1 MNTSAPTDPIPPPT
15 DPRNPKSARQLISVL
30 CFFSGALALA
40 QQLLWTRRMVDLLG
54 ASAGSAARVVGC
66 FFLGLALGAAGGALL
81 AAKTHRPWWWTGMA
95 ELGIALLCLPMVFLP
110 WWADGLWPWLGPDRL
125 LGWQGGSLKTLL
137 SVLLVLPPASMMGF
151 FLPLAVAGW
160 PGGASRRDPEPHQDP
175 GLWLY
180 ALNTLGAVAG
190 VFLTMGPLLRH
201 FGMIGAMMAVIV
213 GNVISALCYF
223 LLDRKHRPETAPQPE
238 TQPRTIGRPPTRFL
252 WISAL
257 SGALVIGVEIIAMT
271 AIQWVAPLSFFAPGA
286 ILGVFIALLAI
297 SAFAV
302 ETGLMGRA
310 PHENL
315 LVAVALASGVLLA
328 LAPLLFHVFAPLFPA
343 GAPSASMGFFAVKLG
358 LFSLGVFGPAVLA
371 AGLWFP
377 LVAAI
382 SGAEADSSARL
393 RWGWLLAANGLGGLL
408 GAELTLRVLMP
419 AFGPFPAMGLLGFAY
434 LIAAWVMS
442 PPKAPIQMKAAIWG
456 SIGLVT
462 LLMNTLLPTLPT
474 VNPAFANRVVDE
486 SHGREGS
493 FAILDAPA
501 MGRAILMQNQYV
513 LGSSRAVY
521 EQERQAHLPL
531 LLHPAPQRVGFIGAG
546 TGISPGGALAHEAVA
561 ELTAAEISSAVVRA
575 AAQWFHVENRGIS
588 THPTARIVV
597 EDGRTWVAAH
607 RDHFDVLVS
616 DLFLPWGPG
625 EGRLYTREHFTAARE
640 SLRSDGLFCLWL
652 PLYQLTEPQ
661 LQLILDTF
669 LDVFGEALIVKRE
682 SSDVS
687 PVLGLLAWK
696 DAPPETSALL
706 QTLEI
711 RMAADGHRL
720 EDPEMNRVEAVQAL
734 WLGRVRQEGTPP
746 VNTLGNLAVELQA
759 GRTRIL
765 DGENAPYLVGQRLK
779 TWRENMEFSNRQFK
793 Q

>member
-1 MNTSAPTDPIPPPT
+1 MNVPNSVPSPFPTSVFRTPE
-15 DPRNPKSARQLISVL
+15 NARHLISVL

-54 ASAGSAARVVGC
+54 ASAGSATRVVGC

-95 ELGIALLCLPMVFLP
+95 ELGIALLCLPMVLLP
-110 WWADGLWPWLGPDRL
+110 WWADGLWPWLGPERL

-137 SVLLVLPPASMMGF
+137 SILLVLPPASMMGF

-160 PGGASRRDPEPHQDP
+160 PASNARRDP

-190 VFLTMGPLLRH
+190 IFLTMGPLLRH
-201 FGMIGAMMAVIV
+201 FGMVGAMMMVIA

-223 LLDRKHRPETAPQPE
+223 VLDRNYRPTLPAVSAL
-238 TQPRTIGRPPTRFL
+238 RSRRYGRPPARFL

-271 AIQWVAPLSFFAPGA
+271 AIQWVAPLSFFAPGT
-286 ILGVFIALLAI
+286 ILGVFIALLAV

-302 ETGLMGRA
+302 ETGLLGRR
-310 PHENL
+310 PHENTL
-315 LVAVALASGVLLA
+315 VGVALVAGVLLA
-328 LAPLLFHVFAPLFPA
+328 IAPVLYHVFAPLFPA
-343 GAPSASMGFFAVKLG
+343 GAPSASMGFFSAKLAM
-358 LFSLGVFGPAVLA
+358 FTLGVFGPAVLA

-382 SGAEADSSARL
+382 SGAEAEGSFHL

-408 GAELTLRVLMP
+408 GAEFTLRLLMP

-434 LIAAWVMS
+434 LIAAWVLS
-442 PPKAPIQMKAAIWG
+442 PPKASLSMKGTIWG
-456 SIGLVT
+456 AIALVM
-462 LLMNTLLPTLPT
+462 LLMNTVLPQLPT
-474 VNPAFANRVVDE
+474 VHPRFAERVVDE

-493 FAILDAPA
+493 FAILDDPA
-501 MGRAILMQNQYV
+501 MGRAILMQNQYI

-531 LLHPAPQRVGFIGAG
+531 LLHPAPRRVGFIGAG
-546 TGISPGGALAHEAVA
+546 TGISPGGALAHDAVDEVA
-561 ELTAAEISSAVVRA
+561 AAEISSAVARA
-575 AAQWFHVENRGIS
+575 AAKWFHEENRNFS
-588 THPTARIVV
+588 THPKARMIV

-640 SLRSDGLFCLWL
+640 SLRPDGLFCLWL
-652 PLYQLTEPQ
+652 PLYQLPEPQ

-669 LDVFGEALIVKRE
+669 LEVFDEALVVQRE
-682 SSDVS
+682 SRDIS

-696 DAPPETSALL
+696 DKPPDPAALL
-706 QTLEI
+706 QNLET
-711 RMAADGHRL
+711 RMAEDGHRL
-720 EDPEMNRVEAVQAL
+720 EDPEMNRVEAIRAL
-734 WLGRVRQEGTPP
+734 WLGRVRQQGNPP

-765 DGENAPYLVGQRLK
+765 EGENAPYLTGGRLQ
-779 TWRENMEFSNRQFK
+779 TWRNERRFSNREIER
-793 Q
+793 